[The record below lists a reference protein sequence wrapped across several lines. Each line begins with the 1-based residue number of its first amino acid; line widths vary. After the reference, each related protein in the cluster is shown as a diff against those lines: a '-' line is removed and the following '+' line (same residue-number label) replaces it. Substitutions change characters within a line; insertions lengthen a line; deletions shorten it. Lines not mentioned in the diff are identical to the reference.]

1 MWDIIMYLGIGL
13 VVYFLYRGLNNKP
26 IIPGL
31 SGRKKKDSNKRQAAT
46 QVKEIKGSFN
56 DLIGV
61 KQVFG
66 NLFELHSDNK
76 DVRKFVGSVRCEP
89 INYALRSYD
98 EQAETDRAY
107 EHLLASLS
115 LGPGREVKIAPHVHS
130 RPIELVDQMK
140 LYYDN
145 FPNLDPIAQRYAQ
158 SMFFPFMET
167 WQKAVEEY
175 DYARYFLV
183 MLDYTEK
190 LIGDMDEES
199 ILIKVRNE
207 FGRLG
212 SNIMS
217 NYGKMGGYSEV
228 CQQRQLYEAL
238 YFATHKKTASIKNF
252 RRLFERE
259 NTLSQFA
266 LSDYSRDSY
275 RYLEEEEN
283 EE

>member
-1 MWDIIMYLGIGL
+1 MYLGIGL
-13 VVYFLYRGLNNKP
+13 CAYFLYRGLNNKP

-31 SGRKKKDSNKRQAAT
+31 AGKKKKDINKRQVSYQA
-46 QVKEIKGSFN
+46 KEIKGSFN
-56 DLIGV
+56 DLIGI

-66 NLFELHSDNK
+66 NLFELKSDNK

-89 INYALRSYD
+89 INYALRSYE

-115 LGPGREVKIAPHVHS
+115 LGPGREVKIATHLHS

-140 LYYDN
+140 LYTDN

-158 SMFFPFMET
+158 SMFFPFMDT
-167 WQKAVEEY
+167 WQKSVEEY

-190 LIGDMDEES
+190 MIEDMDEES

-212 SNIMS
+212 SNIIS

-228 CQQRQLYEAL
+228 CQQRQLYEAM
-238 YFATHKKTASIKNF
+238 YFATHKKTASINNF

-259 NTLSQFA
+259 NPLSQFA

-275 RYLEEEEN
+275 RYLEEEEKTG
-283 EE
+283 

>member
-13 VVYFLYRGLNNKP
+13 CAYFLYRGLNNKP

-31 SGRKKKDSNKRQAAT
+31 AGKKKKDINKRQVSYQA
-46 QVKEIKGSFN
+46 KEIKGSFN
-56 DLIGV
+56 DLIGI

-66 NLFELHSDNK
+66 NLFELKSDNK

-89 INYALRSYD
+89 INYALRSYE

-115 LGPGREVKIAPHVHS
+115 LGPGREVKIATHLHS

-140 LYYDN
+140 LYTDN

-158 SMFFPFMET
+158 SMFFPFMDT
-167 WQKAVEEY
+167 WQKSVEEY

-190 LIGDMDEES
+190 MIEDMDEES

-212 SNIMS
+212 SNIIS

-228 CQQRQLYEAL
+228 CQQRQLYEAM
-238 YFATHKKTASIKNF
+238 YFATHKKTASINNF

-259 NTLSQFA
+259 NPLSQFA

-275 RYLEEEEN
+275 RYLEEEEKTG
-283 EE
+283 